1 MKNALDE
8 AVLKGRVKVIRT

>member
-8 AVLKGRVKVIRT
+8 AVLKGRCQVIRT